1 MRRGAASGDYNLR
14 SMPAV
19 STSARRPSA
28 ASVPPPAVRARGPRF
43 APRAALALA
52 VLAAPAAAQSERDA
66 ARPTLTATRVMTA
79 PAIDGEVLGD
89 AAWSTA
95 AAATGFHQT
104 TPDEGEPATERTE
117 VFVVYDDEALY
128 VGVVCHD
135 REPGRIIV
143 ADSRRDSSLNETDS
157 FQLIFDTHA
166 DRQGG
171 FVFGT
176 NPAGIEFDGQVV
188 ANPSDGPGAG
198 GNSLNRNWD
207 AAWEVRAITGDF
219 GWSAEFAIP
228 WRSLRFS
235 RDNGLWG
242 VNFQR
247 NIRRRNE
254 TAFWA
259 PLPRQFDLYWVSLAG
274 RLEGVEPPRQRT
286 IQLTPYALGRSSR
299 DRVAGPAGETETD
312 EDFGI
317 DFKLGLTPSLT
328 LDATVN
334 TDFAQVEADEQQ
346 INLDRFNLFFPEKR
360 PFFLENAGLFS
371 VGVPQ
376 EVELFFSR
384 RIGLGPDGEEIPID
398 AGLRLSGKA
407 GSNNLGILYMRA
419 DELPGVAPENDF
431 VVARYSRDLP
441 NRSNL
446 GAIVV
451 DRRGSGAFSLAGDEN
466 RTYGVDGR
474 WGIGRYGTVQGFY
487 ASSDTPGLDGDDY
500 ALGIGGS
507 YNSEDWSTSVY
518 YSEVGEDFN
527 PEVGFLRRS
536 GYRKP
541 EFRVLYRYRP
551 DDWWGLQE
559 LRPHISY
566 SGFWD
571 FDDFQ
576 ETGFLH
582 VDNHWEFKRGHE
594 VHTGINFRHEG
605 VTEAFE
611 IADGVVVPEG
621 EYDDEEVQLVFFTN
635 RGAPIG
641 FESRLVIGGFFGGDR
656 VAFTPELR
664 FRVGETFN
672 AEIEWAHND
681 IDLPGGSFKTNLGRM
696 RLNYSFNPRMFLQGL
711 VQYND
716 RADEWA
722 ANLRF
727 AWLQDANTGF
737 FVVYNE
743 VNDIG
748 SAGTGVAGRNLIV
761 KYSRLIDLS
770 R

>member
-1 MRRGAASGDYNLR
+1 MSLTNRIPTTL
-14 SMPAV
+14 PAV
-19 STSARRPSA
+19 VAI
-28 ASVPPPAVRARGPRF
+28 
-43 APRAALALA
+43 AALAGSAPTLA
-52 VLAAPAAAQSERDA
+52 QTEPVSH
-66 ARPTLTATRVMTA
+66 RPTLTATQVET
-79 PAIDGEVLGD
+79 PPVLDGEVRGD
-89 AAWSTA
+89 AAWSLA
-95 AAATGFHQT
+95 VAATGFRQT

-117 VFVVYDDEALY
+117 VFLVYDDETLY

-135 REPGRIIV
+135 REPEGIIV
-143 ADSRRDSSLNETDS
+143 SDSRRDASLSETDS
-157 FQLIFDTHA
+157 FQLIFDTYA

-176 NPAGIEFDGQVV
+176 NPAGIEFDGQVTGT
-188 ANPSDGPGAG
+188 PSGGLSS
-198 GNSLNRNWD
+198 GNSFNRNWD
-207 AAWEVRAITGDF
+207 AAWEVRTAIGDY

-228 WRSLRFS
+228 FRSLRFP
-235 RDNGLWG
+235 REGGAWG

-254 TAFWA
+254 SAYWA
-259 PLPRQFDLYWVSLAG
+259 PLPRQFNLYWVSLAG
-274 RLEGVEPPRQRT
+274 DLEGLETPKQRT
-286 IQLTPYALGRSSR
+286 IQLTPYVLGESSR
-299 DRVAGPAGETETD
+299 ERVDGADDETE
-312 EDFGI
+312 ENLGL
-317 DFKLGLTPSLT
+317 DFKYGLTPSLT
-328 LDATVN
+328 LDATIN

-360 PFFLENAGLFS
+360 PFFLENSGLFT
-371 VGVPQ
+371 VGVPG

-384 RIGLGPDGEEIPID
+384 RIGLGPRGVEIPID

-407 GSNNLGILYMRA
+407 GSNNIGLLYMRA
-419 DELPGVAPENDF
+419 DEVSGVAPENDF

-441 NRSNL
+441 NRSSV
-446 GAIVV
+446 GAVVV
-451 DRRGSGAFSLAGDEN
+451 DRQGSGPFSFGDDEN

-474 WGIGRYGTVQGFY
+474 WGIGEYGAIQGFY
-487 ASSDTPGLDGDDY
+487 ARTDSPGLDGDDH
-500 ALGIGGS
+500 AFRVGGT
-507 YNSEDWSTSVY
+507 YDSEEWSTSLY
-518 YSEVGEDFN
+518 YSEVGENFN

-551 DDWWGLQE
+551 DDWWGIQE

-566 SGFWD
+566 SGFWN

-582 VDNHWEFKRGHE
+582 VDNHWEFKSGLE
-594 VHTGINFRHEG
+594 FHTGINFRHEG
-605 VTEAFE
+605 VTEPFE
-611 IADGVVVPEG
+611 IAEGVVVPVG
-621 EYDDEEVQLVFFTN
+621 TYKDEEAQLVFFTN
-635 RGAPIG
+635 RGAPVG
-641 FESRLVIGGFFGGDR
+641 FESRLVVGGFFGGDR
-656 VAFTPELR
+656 VAFTPEFR
-664 FRVGETFN
+664 FRIGETFN
-672 AEIEWAHND
+672 TEIEWAHND
-681 IDLPGGSFKTNLGRM
+681 IDLPWGSFKTNLGRM
-696 RLNYSFNPRMFLQGL
+696 RLTYSFTPRVFLQGL
-711 VQYND
+711 MQYND

-748 SAGTGVAGRNLIV
+748 SAGTGVAGRSLIV